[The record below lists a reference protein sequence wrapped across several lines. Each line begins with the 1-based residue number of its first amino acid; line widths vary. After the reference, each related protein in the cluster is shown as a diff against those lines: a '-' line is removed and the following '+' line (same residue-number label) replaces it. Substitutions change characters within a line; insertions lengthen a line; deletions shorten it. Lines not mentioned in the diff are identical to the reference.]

1 MKGVPVPTQPQVRE
15 EFVHDYGE
23 AYHQFGLPRLMGHVV
38 ALLLTEP
45 GLLSLDDITDRLQ
58 VSKGPVSQVMRRL
71 RDRGLVEKRW
81 VPGSRRDHYR
91 ATPDIFG
98 QAFANHAA
106 LLRGNLDLARKYAET
121 ARERGDELD
130 AHFTARISEMQRF
143 YELMAG
149 HLAAFLEEW
158 REEWPERWRD
168 QVAGDLISTEP
179 RNGAGS

>member
-1 MKGVPVPTQPQVRE
+1 MVRE

-23 AYHQFGLPRLMGHVV
+23 AYRQFGLPRLMGHVV

-45 GLLSLDDITDRLQ
+45 GPISLDEITEQLQ

-71 RDRGLVEKRW
+71 RDHGLVEKRW

-106 LLRGNLDLARKYAET
+106 LLRANLELARKYADV
-121 ARERGDELD
+121 ARERAGAVDD
-130 AHFTARISEMQRF
+130 HFLARIAEMERF
-143 YELMAG
+143 YELMSG
-149 HLAAFLEEW
+149 HLDAFLEEW
-158 REEWPERWRD
+158 QHEWPDRWRD
-168 QVAGDLISTEP
+168 RVNPEPQKDDLSQ
-179 RNGAGS
+179 GAGS